1 MPRWHAETPAC
12 VVVNPDVELLDDR
25 SRTWPPSCCGPARP
39 DACSPRWSSA
49 PTAGARTSVHPE
61 PVSLAAALTAL
72 VPPLA
77 LPGALRRRLQ
87 PWHSNRPRAVAWAV
101 GCAVGGRSETLRR
114 LGPFDPRIFL
124 YGEDM
129 ELGLRAGDAGIGPG
143 GGRRRA

>member
-1 MPRWHAETPAC
+1 M
-12 VVVNPDVELLDDR
+12 VVNPDVELLDDSLADLAAELLR
-25 SRTWPPSCCGPARP
+25 PGAPERLLAPLVLRP
-39 DACSPRWSSA
+39 DGR
-49 PTAGARTSVHPE
+49 RQDSVHPE